1 MTTVERV
8 RSICKD
14 KKIPI
19 FKLEE
24 ELHFGNGY
32 LNPKKIQNIPSDR
45 LSLIAKY
52 LDVPVEYLMTG
63 EESEPPTD
71 AETAEVLRLLR
82 QASGAKKRAAI
93 AAAIA
98 VLKTKDD

>member
-1 MTTVERV
+1 MVDRIRLLCKKNNTTLAQLER
-8 RSICKD
+8 
-14 KKIPI
+14 
-19 FKLEE
+19 
-24 ELHFGNGY
+24 ELGIGNGVIARWNAQHVSY
-32 LNPKKIQNIPSDR
+32 EKIKMVAEYFGVTP
-45 LSLIAKY
+45 
-52 LDVPVEYLMTG
+52 EYLMTG